1 MPTHAEQRYVPY
13 RPDQMFDLVAEVDK
27 YPEFLPWCRAAR
39 IVHREGNLFYADLV
53 VAFRM
58 FRERFRSKV
67 LLLPKYGIDV
77 EYIDGPFKYLNNH
90 WRFKQAT
97 DGGCIIDFYVDFE
110 FRSRLLQTLMELLF
124 NEAVQRMVRAFE
136 ARARSLYGD
145 GVRERPQGEMGGP
158 TGEPLTMG
166 AD

>member
-39 IVHREGNLFYADLV
+39 IVRREGDLFYADLV

-90 WRFKQAT
+90 WRFKQAP

-136 ARARSLYGD
+136 ARARSLYGE
-145 GVRERPQGEMGGP
+145 GVRGRSPEEMGGP
-158 TGEPLTMG
+158 AGEPLTMG